1 MIVVQCYTRS
11 WYMYAFTNLYA
22 LFKNNDVEKVY
33 LFIEDNEIP
42 NLKDD
47 RIVFINLNKI
57 PRYVKC
63 YSPNYNTKYTLMTMV
78 RCYFSKVLN
87 EDKIL
92 YLDADCIVDG
102 NIQELWDM
110 DLEGNV
116 VTGTKEP
123 GEWSKHLGMEGMDN
137 KYINSGIM
145 IMDLKAIREQGLDDK
160 MLDLLHRNYYFLPD
174 QDVLNIVCKDKI
186 KYVSSIYNSTETTGF
201 VDNAKIVH
209 YIRERKGWIRTS
221 PRSEIWFKYFK
232 EMLGGKMIRVEVT
245 EEFTLGRFNELKN
258 IQRKGRNETGRLFRG
273 DTFECTEEMADY
285 LSGNNGLKKAFI
297 KVIEILP
304 KEDISPKDTI
314 QESEKVIPLEEEK
327 NEKVA
332 EEILKVTKPKKK
344 TGKK

>member
-33 LFIEDNEIP
+33 LFIEDDEIP

-63 YSPNYNTKYTLMTMV
+63 YSPNYSTKYTLMTLV
-78 RCYFSKVLN
+78 RCYFSKVLD

-102 NIQELWDM
+102 NIQELWDI

-123 GEWSKHLGMEGMDN
+123 GEWDKHLGMEGMDD

-145 IMDLKAIREQGLDDK
+145 IMNLKAIREQGLDDE
-160 MLDLLHRNYYFLPD
+160 MIDLLHRNYYSYPD
-174 QDVLNIVCKDKI
+174 QDVLNIVCKNKI
-186 KYVSSIYNSTETTGF
+186 KYVSNIYNSTETTGF
-201 VDNAKIVH
+201 VDNAKIIH

-232 EMLGGKMIRVEVT
+232 EMLGGKMIRVEVI
-245 EEFTLGRFNELKN
+245 EDFTLGKFKELKN
-258 IQRKGRNETGRLFRG
+258 IQRKNMDTQGRLYKG

-304 KEDISPKDTI
+304 KEEPKVEI
-314 QESEKVIPLEEEK
+314 KEEKVEE
-327 NEKVA
+327 V
-332 EEILKVTKPKKK
+332 VKPKKK
-344 TGKK
+344 KTSKK